1 MLELR
6 KHSSDT
12 YRRDFAGDTYNSA
25 VYAKRWNTSLNI
37 SYFTALGQD
46 PISEEMLQKWADL
59 GLDCQYVLRSTE
71 RLPGIY
77 AINVDEHGE
86 RSFTYWR
93 ENSAARTVMRLLAE
107 QGDDFFSSTIDYVY
121 VSGISFAILD
131 EADKQSLLDL
141 LKALQSRGAQIAY
154 DPNYRAKMWSSR
166 EHACQWNNAVYALAD
181 IIFPGIEDH
190 QDMYGHNNK
199 SEIVDFLSSFSDDRK
214 REKEIVLKCGDGG
227 VYGYQEQGQ
236 QLIQIAHQP
245 FVPAAVQ
252 VDSTAAG
259 DSFAGTYLAARA
271 EGRDIESAIAAAM
284 GVAGFVVQ
292 HQGAIA
298 PEGDYDQCRSKLVDE
313 L

>member
-6 KHSSDT
+6 KHSYNT

-25 VYAKRWNTSLNI
+25 VYAKRWDNDLSV
-37 SYFTALGQD
+37 SYFTALGHD
-46 PISEEMLQKWADL
+46 PISEEMLEQWGEH
-59 GLDCQYVLRSTE
+59 GLDCRYVLRSE
-71 RLPGIY
+71 DRLPGIY

-93 ENSAARTVMRLLAE
+93 EKSAARTAMQLLQAQDE
-107 QGDDFFSSTIDYVY
+107 SFFSNGFDYVY
-121 VSGISFAILD
+121 VSGISFAILE
-131 EADKQSLLDL
+131 EADKRALLDL
-141 LKALQSRGAQIAY
+141 LKSLQSRGAKIAY

-166 EHACQWNNAVYALAD
+166 EHACQWNDAVYALAD
-181 IIFPGIEDH
+181 ILFPGIEDH
-190 QDMYGHNNK
+190 DDLYGHADK
-199 SEIVDFLSSFSDDRK
+199 SEILEYLSRFGS
-214 REKEIVLKCGDGG
+214 KEVILKCGDDG
-227 VYGYQEQGQ
+227 VYGYKNASQT
-236 QLIQIAHQP
+236 AHRP

-271 EGRDIESAIAAAM
+271 GGHAVDAAIVAAM

-298 PEGDYDQCRSKLVDE
+298 PLEEYGDCKRELVAKL
-313 L
+313 